1 MSSTRILYKKKMS
14 LCGAAAAA
22 AAAAN
27 RGKEVDGEAWG
38 RQSQS
43 AKMARLFLKK

>member
-22 AAAAN
+22 AN
-27 RGKEVDGEAWG
+27 RGKEVDGEA
-38 RQSQS
+38 
-43 AKMARLFLKK
+43 